1 MSFKR
6 RLLNNILISVIV
18 YFIILIIIIVLS
30 CYQNFYV
37 KEKLRLIPQSTGDAL
52 LDAAIM
58 AGPGNVKR
66 KTAEQSSLVQWQVT
80 NILNTFQGLNS
91 FLYSSDIQDVS

>member
-1 MSFKR
+1 M
-6 RLLNNILISVIV
+6 
-18 YFIILIIIIVLS
+18 LS
-30 CYQNFYV
+30 CYRIFYILSSIFDFV

-66 KTAEQSSLVQWQVT
+66 KTAEQSSLVQWQVM
-80 NILNTFQGLNS
+80 NILYTFQGLNS
-91 FLYSSDIQDVS
+91 FLYSSDI